1 MSKSFLE
8 KLKDYF
14 VKKRNEKKIIKELS
28 RTLGISESKI
38 KNMLDKTQSEAN
50 LIDIKDKEEKNNE

>member
-28 RTLGISESKI
+28 GALGISESKI